1 MKRYRIGFVGTGGI
15 AHSHISGYR
24 AILGD
29 KIEIIAGCDPDK
41 ERLNTF
47 CDKYG
52 IRHRFTTAESLL
64 NSGEVDII
72 VMLTPPSV
80 RAEYIFPALEKG
92 IHVLVEKP
100 FGNSVREC
108 IEYVKTAEKYSATLA
123 VSQNMRFYPDIEWA
137 KSVVFD
143 GKLGELTYIAH
154 DHFQWR
160 MQTHGWRATEKR
172 LEISIFSVHILDRLR
187 WIAGVQPDA
196 VSCVTRKS
204 WLDDSPVGEVFS
216 DMTIQFIGGTIGH
229 ITSSWY
235 STIPEC
241 RMRIDGKQGTL
252 VIHRQSATSDNAE
265 GTLSIQGLEPEKR
278 IFSIQNISTLVFGH
292 SMRNLVEAIDAGREP
307 VHSGKDNLQTMAI
320 IDAAY
325 LSAERGGTL
334 VKIAE
339 VM

>member
-1 MKRYRIGFVGTGGI
+1 MKHYRIGLVGTGGI
-15 AHSHISGYR
+15 AHSHVPGYR
-24 AILGD
+24 AVLGEKVD
-29 KIEIIAGCDPDK
+29 ITSGCDPDK
-41 ERLNTF
+41 ERLKAF
-47 CDKYG
+47 CDKWQ
-52 IRHRFTTAESLL
+52 IPNRFTTAESLL

-72 VMLTPPSV
+72 VMLTPPSI

-100 FGNSVREC
+100 FGNSVKEC
-108 IEYVKTAEKYSATLA
+108 IEYVKTAEKYSTTLA

-137 KSVVFD
+137 KSVVSD

-187 WIAGVQPDA
+187 WIAGVYPEA
-196 VSCVTRKS
+196 VSCITRKS
-204 WLDDSPVGEVFS
+204 WMDDTPVGEVFS
-216 DMTIQFIGGTIGH
+216 DITIQFVSGAVGH

-252 VIHRQSATSDNAE
+252 TIHRQSATSDSAE
-265 GTLSIQGLEPEKR
+265 GTLSIQGLASEKHN
-278 IFSIQNISTLVFGH
+278 FSIQNISTLVFGH
-292 SMRNLVEAIDAGREP
+292 SMRNLIEAIEAGCEP

-325 LSAERGGTL
+325 LSAERGGAL